1 MNRPGVSLRPEALI
15 YLLLIVGAALLRWTR
30 LDWPPLNDAEAQH
43 ALAAAADAR
52 SSSRAPTPSEYTAPL
67 AASYH
72 GLTGLVLEIAPTNDA
87 TARLVPS
94 LAGIALVLMPL
105 LLRGTLGAAP
115 ALLASA
121 LLAVSPV
128 LVTASRTAGGTA
140 LSLAG
145 AALAVSILMAGSA
158 EKSATAR
165 LVAAA
170 GVGLM
175 ISSGPS
181 AAGGILGMAIA
192 VGAARLIWRDL
203 RLPAWGPPG
212 YRKAS
217 LFLVGALAAAAG
229 SSGFGLVP
237 GGLAGISESLTA
249 WLNGWATAGPVHALT
264 LLFALPIYEPL
275 LLVFGIAGAVISLRA
290 RETWGRLASAWFL
303 GALAMALIYPSR
315 QVSDLAWA
323 VFPLAFLAARA
334 IAALIEAVGRHWTWQ
349 GHGALTFVL
358 LLLGGMSLS
367 QVEAYASGI
376 GPGIRSGEPN
386 LSLALAAVALL
397 LGLVI
402 IVLFGL
408 GWSWPTAWEG
418 TGLASLAML
427 LVFDLSAV
435 WSLNLRVTAA
445 GANELWRPQATPR
458 SLAAVVETVE
468 RLSQSRNGRTDS
480 LPIEILTEPTPAL
493 AWALREFPQAP
504 SGEGDE
510 PPEIVL
516 AREGTDLTELRAD
529 YVGQRVVIGEV
540 WGWDGVLPPDPVTWW
555 AHHEGP
561 AVLDPWL
568 LLVRVDVA
576 TLGGLTELPEEA
588 P

>member
-1 MNRPGVSLRPEALI
+1 
-15 YLLLIVGAALLRWTR
+15 
-30 LDWPPLNDAEAQH
+30 
-43 ALAAAADAR
+43 
-52 SSSRAPTPSEYTAPL
+52 
-67 AASYH
+67 
-72 GLTGLVLEIAPTNDA
+72 
-87 TARLVPS
+87 
-94 LAGIALVLMPL
+94 
-105 LLRGTLGAAP
+105 
-115 ALLASA
+115 
-121 LLAVSPV
+121 
-128 LVTASRTAGGTA
+128 
-140 LSLAG
+140 
-145 AALAVSILMAGSA
+145 
-158 EKSATAR
+158 
-165 LVAAA
+165 
-170 GVGLM
+170 
-175 ISSGPS
+175 
-181 AAGGILGMAIA
+181 
-192 VGAARLIWRDL
+192 
-203 RLPAWGPPG
+203 
-212 YRKAS
+212 
-217 LFLVGALAAAAG
+217 
-229 SSGFGLVP
+229 
-237 GGLAGISESLTA
+237 
-249 WLNGWATAGPVHALT
+249 
-264 LLFALPIYEPL
+264 
-275 LLVFGIAGAVISLRA
+275 
-290 RETWGRLASAWFL
+290 
-303 GALAMALIYPSR
+303 
-315 QVSDLAWA
+315 
-323 VFPLAFLAARA
+323 
-334 IAALIEAVGRHWTWQ
+334 
-349 GHGALTFVL
+349 
-358 LLLGGMSLS
+358 MSLS

-516 AREGTDLTELRAD
+516 AREGTDLSTLRAD
-529 YVGQRVVIGEV
+529 YVGQRVIIGEV

-576 TLGGLTELPEEA
+576 TLGGLSELPEEA